1 MIGQFFTPDI
11 VARAMYRLAR
21 IKPGQR
27 VIDPSCGDGVF
38 LRCSPKD
45 CKVFACEM
53 DERYRLAVEAI
64 LPQHQLIF
72 GDALTDTVPL
82 WGTFDLVIGN
92 PPFSAQA
99 HLERRSSVLR
109 GYDLGAGR
117 PSQCLEVLFLEL
129 FLKLAKPRGRIAII
143 LPDGPLS
150 NVPFDYVRAWLLRH
164 AHVETIVSL
173 PRNTFSETTAKTNVL
188 IAQKLPPSHQPYRE
202 PTFLRVCR
210 ELPELE
216 SLGLLRQKPSSENC
230 TSVVLAE
237 VGDWRAEAHPKTAG
251 YHDEDTVR
259 LGDVCRLR
267 TGCALYGASRELYDR
282 PAQNRILL
290 LRAKNFAP
298 GGGFRLTHD
307 LAYVCKSGPMFRE
320 NALVQ
325 PGEILFV
332 RVGAGCYGRTAL
344 VPPRLQAQA
353 DDWLHV
359 LTPLAEIDAE
369 GLVDWLNSS
378 EGRTHIQRLAKGVGT
393 LSVSK
398 SSLAELRIPARFVG
412 TALVLREDG
421 QPYSAKATKIKQH
434 RGRFVKQPRTGI
446 NEHPQKA

>member
-1 MIGQFFTPDI
+1 MIGQFFTPEI

-21 IKPGQR
+21 VRPGQR

-38 LRCSPKD
+38 LRCSPKE
-45 CKVFACEM
+45 CEVFACEM
-53 DERYRLAVEAI
+53 DERYRVVVEAL
-64 LPQHQLIF
+64 LPQQRVVF
-72 GDALTDTVPL
+72 GNALTGLVSL

-99 HLERRSSVLR
+99 HLEQRSSVLQ

-117 PSQCLEVLFLEL
+117 PSQCLEILFLEL

-150 NVPFDYVRAWLLRH
+150 NVPFRYVRDWLLRH

-188 IAQKLPPSHQPYRE
+188 IAQKLSPSHQPYRE
-202 PTFLRVCR
+202 PTSLRVCR
-210 ELPELE
+210 ELSDLE
-216 SLGLLRQKPSSENC
+216 SVGLLRQKPSPDDW
-230 TSVVLAE
+230 TSVVLAD
-237 VGDWRAEAHPKTAG
+237 VDDWRAEAQSKAAN
-251 YHDEDTVR
+251 YQDVDTVR
-259 LGDVCRLR
+259 LGDVCTLW
-267 TGCALYGASRELYDR
+267 TGCARYGASRELYDQ

-298 GGGFRLTHD
+298 EGGLRLTSN
-307 LAYVCKSGPMFRE
+307 LAYIRKNGPMFRE

-353 DDWLHV
+353 DDWIHV
-359 LTPLAEIDAE
+359 LTPLIDVDTE
-369 GLVDWLNSS
+369 SLVGWLNST
-378 EGRTHIQRLAKGVGT
+378 EGRAHIRRLAKGVGT

-398 SSLAELRIPARFVG
+398 SSLAELRIPARLVRATLVVRESGHRYGAETTKSTPRRGKPVG
-412 TALVLREDG
+412 
-421 QPYSAKATKIKQH
+421 QS
-434 RGRFVKQPRTGI
+434 
-446 NEHPQKA
+446 